1 MFEKLSDK
9 DIFRGPAPVETFAL
23 ITVVITNLLNNNTVT
38 IVLQDFLKN
47 FAVQVCAIVIASGLP
62 LGCVVT
68 P

>member
-1 MFEKLSDK
+1 MFNKLSDK
-9 DIFRGPAPVETFAL
+9 DILRVGAPAGTLGL

-47 FAVQVCAIVIASGLP
+47 FAVQVCAIVLASGAP